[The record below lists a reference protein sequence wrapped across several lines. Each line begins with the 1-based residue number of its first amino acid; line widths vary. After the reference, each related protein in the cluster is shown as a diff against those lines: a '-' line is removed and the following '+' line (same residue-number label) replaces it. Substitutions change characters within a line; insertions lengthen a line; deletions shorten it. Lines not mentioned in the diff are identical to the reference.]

1 MGNFKEKF
9 IELCRGTPPGEVE
22 EFSHQKRLEGFSF
35 SIKRVSIFSIIA
47 FSFVA
52 SYVLLNP
59 EKYPNEE
66 PIKLILISGFSI
78 LFLLIFG
85 FFYSHE
91 MKKTLKKI
99 WKWRKNET

>member
-9 IELCRGTPPGEVE
+9 IELCRGSPPGEVE
-22 EFSHQKRLEGFSF
+22 EFSHQKRLERLSF

-47 FSFVA
+47 FSFVVI
-52 SYVLLNP
+52 YILLNS

-78 LFLLIFG
+78 LFLLMFG
-85 FFYSHE
+85 LFYSRG
-91 MKKTLKKI
+91 MKKTLEKI
-99 WKWRKNET
+99 WKWRKNKT